1 MTHTPIASTS
11 RLRSRLRDE
20 RGMSILFVT
29 GGMFAFIASTMLAID
44 LGMVMTARTQ
54 AQRAADAGALAG
66 ATALVYNSFTDHTP
80 EGPAVTAAI
89 NTAKTN
95 QVAGE
100 EPSVTPDDV
109 TFPVDPATGENNM
122 VEVKVWRSS
131 VRENPMALFMAQVFG
146 MNTANITATARA
158 TAAPAGAA
166 NVRAAGDDS
175 RQVDRNPDRPVVAGR
190 RLQYLRNG
198 GQQTKQWR
206 APARIPTSTSLLG
219 IPAPPGTTRILDK
232 GLRLVLKENNDNKV
246 APSMYNPWD
255 IPGSVGGNDYEENIS
270 QCNPHLVEKGDKMTP
285 ENGNMQGPT
294 AHGAN
299 ELIDLDPDARW
310 VDACKCVKYSQFRQ
324 SPRIRIMPLYDPV
337 VYANDQKTGKAKPDL
352 VVVNYLGVFV
362 EDVVGGEI
370 IGRVTP
376 IIGKLQSRHAG
387 GRLVRTKP
395 SCSSSNST
403 PQERA
408 PRS

>member
-100 EPSVTPDDV
+100 EPSVIAEDV
-109 TFPVDPATGENNM
+109 TFPLNPVTLQNDL

-146 MNTANITATARA
+146 MDTANITATARA

-166 NVRAAGDDS
+166 TCVLPVTIPDKWTELQTPAWSPDDDFNIYATAGGK
-175 RQVDRNPDRPVVAGR
+175 QNNGAPLPNPDV
-190 RLQYLRNG
+190 YI
-198 GQQTKQWR
+198 
-206 APARIPTSTSLLG
+206 APG
-219 IPAPPGTTRILDK
+219 NPGATGYNPDTDK

-270 QCNPHLVEKGDKMTP
+270 QCNPHLVNKGDKMIP

-299 ELIDLDPDARW
+299 DLIELDRDARW
-310 VDACKCVKYSQFRQ
+310 VDACKCVMYSKFRQ

-337 VYANDQKTGKAKPDL
+337 AYANDQKTGKAKPQL
-352 VVVNYLGVFV
+352 IVVNYLGVFV
-362 EDVVGGEI
+362 EAVVGGEI

-376 IIGKLQSRHAG
+376 IIGKLQAG
-387 GRLVRTKP
+387 VPGAGSFAKAIMLVK
-395 SCSSSNST
+395 
-403 PQERA
+403 
-408 PRS
+408 

>member
-1 MTHTPIASTS
+1 
-11 RLRSRLRDE
+11 
-20 RGMSILFVT
+20 MSILFVT

-166 NVRAAGDDS
+166 NCVLPVTIPDKWIEIQTGPWTPDDDFNIYETAGNK
-175 RQVDRNPDRPVVAGR
+175 QNNGAPLPNPDV
-190 RLQYLRNG
+190 YI
-198 GQQTKQWR
+198 
-206 APARIPTSTSLLG
+206 APG
-219 IPAPPGTTRILDK
+219 NPGATGYNPILDK

-310 VDACKCVKYSQFRQ
+310 VDECKCVKYSQFRQ
-324 SPRIRIMPLYDPV
+324 SPRIRVMPLYDPV

-376 IIGKLQSRHAG
+376 IIGKLQSGTPAAG
-387 GRLVRTKP
+387 SFAKAIMLVK
-395 SCSSSNST
+395 
-403 PQERA
+403 
-408 PRS
+408 

>member
-20 RGMSILFVT
+20 RGISVLLIT

-80 EGPAVTAAI
+80 AGPAVTAAI

-100 EPSVTPDDV
+100 EPSVTAEDV
-109 TFPVDPATGENNM
+109 TFPLNPVTNQNDL

-131 VRENPMALFMAQVFG
+131 VRENPMSLFMAQVFG
-146 MNTANITATARA
+146 MDTANITATARA

-166 NVRAAGDDS
+166 TCVLPVTIPDKWLEIQTPAWTPDDDFNIYATAGGK
-175 RQVDRNPDRPVVAGR
+175 QNNGAPLPNPDV
-190 RLQYLRNG
+190 Y
-198 GQQTKQWR
+198 
-206 APARIPTSTSLLG
+206 I
-219 IPAPPGTTRILDK
+219 PPGYPGHTGYDADLDK

-255 IPGSVGGNDYEENIS
+255 IPGSVGGSDYEENIS
-270 QCNPHLVEKGDKMTP
+270 GCNPHLVDKGDKMIP

-294 AHGAN
+294 THGAN
-299 ELIDLDPDARW
+299 ELIEQDRDARW

-337 VYANDQKTGKAKPDL
+337 VYANDQKTGKSKPEL
-352 VVVNYLGVFV
+352 KVVNYLGVFI
-362 EDVVGGEI
+362 EAVVGGEI

-376 IIGKLQSRHAG
+376 ITA
-387 GRLVRTKP
+387 KP
-395 SCSSSNST
+395 SSGIPGAGT
-403 PQERA
+403 FA
-408 PRS
+408 KAIMLVK